1 MLRVSRN
8 LEFRK
13 RCQPRLKNFIEIDEI
28 VGQFSYLFIGIA
40 NIYKD
45 AEKARMKSGKER
57 ERERERE
64 RETKRETEKE
74 RKKSRRK
81 KVWERLFFFSKIRI
95 AFWLVCY
102 FCLCGYLCFF
112 VCFFLLL
119 H

>member
-1 MLRVSRN
+1 MRVSRN

-64 RETKRETEKE
+64 RDKERNRE
-74 RKKSRRK
+74 RKKEIK
-81 KVWERLFFFSKIRI
+81 KKESLGKAFFFSKIRI